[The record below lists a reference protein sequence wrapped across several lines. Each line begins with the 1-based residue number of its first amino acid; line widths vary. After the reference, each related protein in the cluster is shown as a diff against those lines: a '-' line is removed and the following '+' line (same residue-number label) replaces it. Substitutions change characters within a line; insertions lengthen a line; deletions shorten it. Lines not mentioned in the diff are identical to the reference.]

1 MILADKIITLR
12 KANGWSQEELADQL
26 NVSRQAVSK
35 WESAASIPDLD
46 KIIKM
51 SEIFGVSTDSLLLDD
66 VEDVV
71 YKEGSDSKAIRLG
84 LETTREY
91 LKAAK
96 SSYTAIAY
104 GVMLCILS
112 PVLLITL
119 VLMVENNVINLEEN
133 KAIALGL
140 SVLLT
145 IVMIAV
151 SLFILHGMRLSKY
164 VYLEENLIELEYGV
178 EGILRKEY
186 EIIRETFTSRLI
198 FAIVLFFIAIMQLVI
213 SVLFYDRVVY
223 QVGILLALASV
234 GVFLL
239 VKHGM
244 QLESYDKLLEQG
256 EFVASKKRSKK
267 RAERYSGV
275 YWTLAVVIYLTLSF
289 TTFRWDRTWIIW
301 PIAGVVY
308 AALEEFLALWDKN
321 N

>member
-35 WESAASIPDLD
+35 WESAGSIPDLD

-51 SEIFGVSTDSLLLDD
+51 SELFGVTTDSLLLDEI
-66 VEDVV
+66 EDVV
-71 YKEGSDSKAIRLG
+71 FKEGNDSKGIRLS
-84 LETTREY
+84 LETARAY
-91 LKAAK
+91 LDQAK

-112 PVLLITL
+112 PILLITL
-119 VLMVENNVINLEEN
+119 TLMVDANKINLDEN

-140 SVLLT
+140 GVLLS

-151 SLFILHGMRLSKY
+151 AIFIMYSMRLSKY

-178 EGILRKEY
+178 AGILRKEY
-186 EIIRETFTSRLI
+186 EVIRETFTSRLI
-198 FAIVLFFIAIMQLVI
+198 FAIFLFFVAIMQLVI
-213 SVLFYDRVVY
+213 SALFYESVVY
-223 QVGILLALASV
+223 QVGILLGLVSW

-256 EFVASKKRSKK
+256 DFSASKKRSKK
-267 RAERYSGV
+267 RIEPYSGV
-275 YWTLAVVIYLTLSF
+275 YWTLMVVVYLTWSF
-289 TTFRWDRTWIIW
+289 MTFRWDRTWIIW

-308 AALEEFLALWDKN
+308 AALEEILTLRDKN